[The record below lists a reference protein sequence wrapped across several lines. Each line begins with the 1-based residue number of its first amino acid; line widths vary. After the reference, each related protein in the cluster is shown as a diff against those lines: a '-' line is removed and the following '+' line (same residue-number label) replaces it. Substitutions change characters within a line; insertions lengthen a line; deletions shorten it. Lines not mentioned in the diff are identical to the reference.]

1 MGHDTHLLL
10 SLHSGPSDGLV
21 GAGLVALVLADVSKI
36 LLCHAAIVV
45 DLLQE
50 GDSLFVACILKPLLE
65 IAEIALDLV
74 LVGLHLVFPAY
85 FLKLV

>member
-10 SLHSGPSDGLV
+10 SLHSGPSGGLV
-21 GAGLVALVLADVSKI
+21 GAGLVALVLADVSNI
-36 LLCHAAIVV
+36 LLRHAAIVV

-50 GDSLFVACILKPLLE
+50 GNSLVAACILKPLLE

-85 FLKLV
+85 YLNLL